1 MILINHSKNIEN
13 HIQTLRAFSVISVF
27 LYHTNLNIFSYGY
40 LGVDIFFLISGYVIS
55 KRIFEDYEITKKI
68 DLYNFYSKRIKRII
82 PNLFFI
88 VIFTYIFYLIFGP
101 PDLSLFKETIF
112 ALFGLSNLYYINYSR
127 DYFNN
132 VFEDP
137 LGHTWSLGVEE
148 QFYIVFPVLIFLF
161 LNKKNNYNNLIITLS
176 TIFIIS
182 LIFFSFNF
190 KDNQLL
196 SFYFSPY
203 RFWEFLIGT
212 FFYLYRKKIK
222 FNKFIFYLSI
232 FCIFILIFGN
242 LNINLGFFLNLIILL
257 MSGYI
262 ISSYKKNIIFENNQL
277 IYLGNISYSFYLW
290 HLPILFFSDLY
301 ITSNLNIDLFFS
313 FILTILFSVFTY
325 NYIEQKFRF
334 FTWKP
339 IFYINIALVVSIT
352 LVALVYIKYFNDNL
366 RSQLRNFV
374 YELNYIQ
381 KNYNWNNRVIFR
393 KNLKINEYGVYD
405 YCGENSKN
413 FQLNKFDLRKEC
425 LKQKNFKKIF
435 FLFGNS
441 HSAQFLP
448 LLTNSKYI
456 DNIYFLH
463 FKNYKFP
470 DSETINKLINSYEE
484 VYFITNISNKENFEK
499 IKNSY
504 ERYKTSQ
511 TKLFIFNS
519 TPYVTTNEPFKCFIQ
534 RKDCFVE
541 KDKNISERKLDGLFE
556 NFIEYKSKNLN
567 NFFIFDSFGSL
578 CKNNKCPIY
587 VKKTDTIMFRDD
599 THLTYEGVS
608 TLLNNFN
615 KFLIDKKSTN

>member
-27 LYHTNLNIFSYGY
+27 LYHTNLNVFSYGY

-88 VIFTYIFYLIFGP
+88 VIFTYIFYLVFGP

-232 FCIFILIFGN
+232 FFIFILIFGN
-242 LNINLGFFLNLIILL
+242 LNINLGFFLNIIILL

-277 IYLGNISYSFYLW
+277 IYLGNISYSFYLC

-339 IFYINIALVVSIT
+339 IFYINIALVVLIT
-352 LVALVYIKYFNDNL
+352 LAALAYIKYFNDNL

-463 FKNYKFP
+463 LKKYKFP

-484 VYFITNISNKENFEK
+484 IYFITNISNKENFEK

-519 TPYVTTNEPFKCFIQ
+519 TPYVTRNEPFKCFIQ

-541 KDKNISERKLDGLFE
+541 KDKKISERKLDNLFE

-567 NFFIFDSFGSL
+567 NFFIFNSFGSL

-587 VKKTDTIMFRDD
+587 VKKTDTIIFRDR

-615 KFLIDKKSTN
+615 KFLIDKKLTN

>member
-1 MILINHSKNIEN
+1 MIFINHSKNIEN

-242 LNINLGFFLNLIILL
+242 LNINLGFFLNIIILL

-339 IFYINIALVVSIT
+339 IFYINIALVVLIT
-352 LVALVYIKYFNDNL
+352 LAALAYIKYFNDNL

-374 YELNYIQ
+374 YELNYLQ
-381 KNYNWNNRVIFR
+381 KNYNWNDRVIFTN
-393 KNLKINEYGVYD
+393 NLKINEYGVYD
-405 YCGENSKN
+405 YCIENTKN

-441 HSAQFLP
+441 LSAQFLP

-463 FKNYKFP
+463 LKKYKFP

-484 VYFITNISNKENFEK
+484 IYFITNISNKENFEK

-519 TPYVTTNEPFKCFIQ
+519 TPYVTRNEPFKCFIQ

-541 KDKNISERKLDGLFE
+541 KDKKISERKLDNLFE
-556 NFIEYKSKNLN
+556 NFIEYKSNNLN
-567 NFFIFDSFGSL
+567 NFFIFNSFGSL

-587 VKKTDTIMFRDD
+587 VKKTDTIIFRDR

-615 KFLIDKKSTN
+615 KFLIDKKLTN

>member
-27 LYHTNLNIFSYGY
+27 LYHTNLNVFSYGY

-68 DLYNFYSKRIKRII
+68 DLYNFYLKRVKRII

-88 VIFTYIFYLIFGP
+88 IIFTYTFYLVFGP

-161 LNKKNNYNNLIITLS
+161 LNKKNNHTNLIILLS
-176 TIFIIS
+176 AIFIIS

-190 KDNQLL
+190 KDNQML

-203 RFWEFLIGT
+203 RFWEFLMGT

-232 FCIFILIFGN
+232 FFIFILIFGN
-242 LNINLGFFLNLIILL
+242 QNINLGFFLNIIILL
-257 MSGYI
+257 LSGYI

-313 FILTILFSVFTY
+313 FILTLFFSVFTY

-339 IFYINIALVVSIT
+339 IFYINFALVVSIT
-352 LVALVYIKYFNDNL
+352 LLALVYVKYFNDKL
-366 RSQLRNFV
+366 RSQLKDFV
-374 YELNYIQ
+374 YESNYLQ
-381 KNYNWNNRVIFR
+381 RNYNWNDRVIFT
-393 KNLKINEYGVYD
+393 KNLKINEFEVYD
-405 YCGENSKN
+405 YCLENTTN

-463 FKNYKFP
+463 LKDFKFP
-470 DSETINKLINSYEE
+470 DGETINKLIDSYEE

-504 ERYKTSQ
+504 ERYKTLQ
-511 TKLFIFNS
+511 TKLLIFNS
-519 TPYVTTNEPFKCFIQ
+519 TPYVTRNEPFKCFIQ

-541 KDKNISERKLDGLFE
+541 KDKNISERKLNNLFE

-567 NFFIFDSFGSL
+567 NFFIFNSFGAL

-587 VKKTDTIMFRDD
+587 VKKTDTIIFRDD
-599 THLTYEGVS
+599 SHLTYEGVS

-615 KFLIDKKSTN
+615 KFLIDNKSTN

>member
-27 LYHTNLNIFSYGY
+27 LYHTNLNVFSYGY

-68 DLYNFYSKRIKRII
+68 DLYNFYLKRVKRII

-88 VIFTYIFYLIFGP
+88 IIFTYTFYLVFGP

-161 LNKKNNYNNLIITLS
+161 LNKKNNHTNLIILLS
-176 TIFIIS
+176 AIFIIS

-190 KDNQLL
+190 KDNQML

-203 RFWEFLIGT
+203 RFWEFLMGT

-232 FCIFILIFGN
+232 FFIFILIFGN
-242 LNINLGFFLNLIILL
+242 QNINLGFFLNIIILL
-257 MSGYI
+257 LSGYI

-339 IFYINIALVVSIT
+339 IFYINFALVVSIT
-352 LVALVYIKYFNDNL
+352 LLALVYVKYFNDKL
-366 RSQLRNFV
+366 RSQLKNFV
-374 YELNYIQ
+374 YESNYLQ
-381 KNYNWNNRVIFR
+381 RNYNWNDRVIFT
-393 KNLKINEYGVYD
+393 KNLKINEFEVYD
-405 YCGENSKN
+405 YCLENTTN

-448 LLTNSKYI
+448 LLTNNKYI

-463 FKNYKFP
+463 LKDFKFP
-470 DSETINKLINSYEE
+470 DGETINKLIDSYEE

-504 ERYKTSQ
+504 ERYKTLQ
-511 TKLFIFNS
+511 TKLLIFNS
-519 TPYVTTNEPFKCFIQ
+519 TPYVTRNEPFKCFIQ

-541 KDKNISERKLDGLFE
+541 KDKNISERKLNNLFE

-567 NFFIFDSFGSL
+567 NFFIFNSFGAL

-587 VKKTDTIMFRDD
+587 VKKTDTIIFRDD
-599 THLTYEGVS
+599 SHLTYEGVS

-615 KFLIDKKSTN
+615 KFLIDNKSTN

>member
-339 IFYINIALVVSIT
+339 IFYINIALVVLIT
-352 LVALVYIKYFNDNL
+352 LAALAYIKYFNDNL

-441 HSAQFLP
+441 LSAQFLP

-463 FKNYKFP
+463 LKKYKFP

-484 VYFITNISNKENFEK
+484 IYFITNISNKENFEK

-519 TPYVTTNEPFKCFIQ
+519 TPYVTRNEPFKCFIQ

-541 KDKNISERKLDGLFE
+541 KDKKISERKLDNLFE
-556 NFIEYKSKNLN
+556 NFIEYKSNNLN
-567 NFFIFDSFGSL
+567 NFFIFNSFGSL

-587 VKKTDTIMFRDD
+587 VKKTDTIIFRDR

-615 KFLIDKKSTN
+615 KFLIDKKLKN